1 MKLGQNNLMLFFK
14 SRFMFSF
21 LLVSSLLTCALFM
34 NGLFSS
40 HPTSAQEKKPTDP
53 PAQKERTFLRFI
65 TADDYPP
72 FNYYDE
78 EGNLSGFHI
87 DLANAICREMTV
99 RCEIQVRSWQNISQA
114 FKGGDF
120 DAIIAGLAINKA
132 NIKNLDF
139 TNSYM
144 RMPGR
149 FAILKSR
156 PQPAPNPDRL
166 TGKQI
171 GVVGKTAHEAYI
183 KRFFKSAKIKQ
194 FRTQSQANNALQ
206 NGEVDYLFGDAIQ
219 IMFWLNGSL
228 SKQCCKFHG
237 DAYWDAKYFGEG
249 LSIAINKGDM
259 RLRIEMNDAINRIR
273 KTGTFEELMLRYFP
287 INIY

>member
-1 MKLGQNNLMLFFK
+1 MNMFNLKISHLIPLLALLMALCLGGYH
-14 SRFMFSF
+14 S
-21 LLVSSLLTCALFM
+21 AL
-34 NGLFSS
+34 
-40 HPTSAQEKKPTDP
+40 AQKKKASDEPV
-53 PAQKERTFLRFI
+53 QKERLLLRFI
-65 TADDYPP
+65 TSDDYPP

-99 RCEIQVRSWQNISQA
+99 RCEIQVRSWQNIAQA

-120 DAIIAGLAINKA
+120 DAIIAGLAINKE
-132 NIKNLDF
+132 NIKTLDF

-149 FAILKSR
+149 FATLKSR
-156 PQPAPNPDRL
+156 PQPLPSPNRIG
-166 TGKQI
+166 GKTV
-171 GVVGKTAHEAYI
+171 GVVTKTAHEAYI
-183 KRFFKSAKIKQ
+183 KKFFKSAKIKQ
-194 FRTQSQANNALQ
+194 YRTQSQANNALQ
-206 NGEVDYLFGDAIQ
+206 SGEIDYLFGDAIQ

-237 DAYWDAKYFGEG
+237 NAYWDANYFGEG
-249 LSIAINKGDM
+249 LSIAIRKGDM
-259 RLRIEMNDAINRIR
+259 RLRVELNDAINKIR
-273 KTGTFEELMLRYFP
+273 TSGTFEELMLRYFP

>member
-1 MKLGQNNLMLFFK
+1 MKQLID
-14 SRFMFSF
+14 RFSF
-21 LLVSSLLTCALFM
+21 VFVTLFLTIGLILPSL
-34 NGLFSS
+34 
-40 HPTSAQEKKPTDP
+40 AQQKKQVEDAPLP
-53 PAQKERTFLRFI
+53 KERTELRFI
-65 TADDYPP
+65 TSDDYPP

-87 DLANAICREMTV
+87 DLANAICREMAV
-99 RCEIQVRSWQNISQA
+99 RCDIQVRSWNNIALA

-120 DAIIAGLAINKA
+120 DAIIAGLAVNKD

-156 PQPAPNPDRL
+156 PQPAPSPYRL
-166 TGKQI
+166 EGKQI
-171 GVVGKTAHEAYI
+171 GVVAKTAHEAYI
-183 KRFFKSAKIKQ
+183 KRFFKTAKIKQ

-206 NGEVDYLFGDAIQ
+206 NGEIDYLFGDAIQ

-237 DAYWDAKYFGEG
+237 AAYWDAKYFGEG

-259 RLRIEMNDAINRIR
+259 RLRIELNDAINKIR
-273 KTGTFEELMLRYFP
+273 KSGTFEELMLRYFP

>member
-1 MKLGQNNLMLFFK
+1 MSFSKYFTFFSLFA
-14 SRFMFSF
+14 
-21 LLVSSLLTCALFM
+21 LLCVTTIY
-34 NGLFSS
+34 GVI
-40 HPTSAQEKKPTDP
+40 SAHAQQQKP
-53 PAQKERTFLRFI
+53 PAPPVQRERTILRFI

-99 RCEIQVRSWQNISQA
+99 RCDIQVRTWSDISQA

-120 DAIIAGLAINKA
+120 DAIIAGLAINKE

-166 TGKQI
+166 SGKNI
-171 GVVGKTAHEAYI
+171 GVVAKTSHEAYI
-183 KRFFKSAKIKQ
+183 KRFFKDAKIKQ
-194 FRTQSQANNALQ
+194 YRTQSQANNALQ

-228 SKQCCKFHG
+228 SKQCCKFYG
-237 DAYWDAKYFGEG
+237 DAYWDATYFGEG
-249 LSIAINKGDM
+249 LAVAIKKGDM
-259 RLRIEMNDAINRIR
+259 KLRIELNEAISKIR
-273 KTGTFEELMLRYFP
+273 TSGTFEELMLRYFP